1 MNEQGFDLNDDD
13 LLVSDADFDGFADA
27 IVSAYDDAIANVDGS
42 TDLVDAD
49 TGTDATEV
57 TYGEGGD
64 AIFTNPDGSV
74 SFSGTTLDGGN
85 ISYSSD
91 VGVADYSSGFDADF

>member
-1 MNEQGFDLNDDD
+1 MKMNEQELGLDGDE
-13 LLVSDADFDGFADA
+13 LLVSDAAFDGFVDA
-27 IVSAYDDAIANVDGS
+27 IVSAYDDAIANAEGA
-42 TDLVDAD
+42 TDVLDAD
-49 TGTDATEV
+49 TGTDGTEV

-74 SFSGTTLDGGN
+74 SFSGSTLGGGD

-91 VGVADYSSGFDADF
+91 IGY